1 MRKLSVLLVA
11 LTFVLVTGAWLAQAA
26 PPPPESDSQ
35 STVFDPPAG
44 VFGSGGSDQY
54 AGLTGDPDDIIEG
67 NRRNG
72 ATDACAG
79 GSPTGGGTTAPPTL
93 SVLESLINLALQ
105 WLGLG
110 GRF

>member
-1 MRKLSVLLVA
+1 MRKLNVLLIA

-26 PPPPESDSQ
+26 PPLQDPDSQ
-35 STVFDPPAG
+35 ATVFDPPPG
-44 VFGSGGSDQY
+44 VPGPGGSDEY

-72 ATDACAG
+72 ATNSCAG
-79 GSPTGGGTTAPPTL
+79 GSPTGGGSTAPPTL
-93 SVLESLINLALQ
+93 SMLELLINLALQ